1 MPRYIVCRQ
10 SVNGCCDTTIDRN
23 SAVFFNNLATK
34 LLDMSKAIQTKMD
47 DLANKVCHPTESRG
61 FVLVSIDTPQMLLG
75 VKYEYIEYIKR
86 YGPPSRGKFDERLLD
101 ELRKEL
107 NISTMDANF

>member
-1 MPRYIVCRQ
+1 MPRYIVYQ
-10 SVNGCCDTTIDRN
+10 SVNDGCDTTIDRN

-34 LLDMSKAIQTKMD
+34 LLAMSKAIQTKMD
-47 DLANKVCHPTESRG
+47 DLANKVCSPNEYGG

-86 YGPPSRGKFDERLLD
+86 YGPPIKGQFNENLLD
-101 ELRKEL
+101 KLRKEL
-107 NISTMDANF
+107 NISTMDTNF